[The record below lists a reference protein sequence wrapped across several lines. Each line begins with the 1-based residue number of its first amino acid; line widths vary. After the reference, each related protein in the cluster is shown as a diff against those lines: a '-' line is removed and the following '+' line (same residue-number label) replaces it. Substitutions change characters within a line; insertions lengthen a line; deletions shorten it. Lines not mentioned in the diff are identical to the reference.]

1 MGALEDANAL
11 VGREL
16 LGLDGHKI
24 DRITAIFV
32 DAASGEPEW
41 AMLGK
46 GGLLGTKFLFVPLD
60 KITVEGKD
68 VVVAFDK
75 KHVKNAPRAQT
86 EGVISP
92 AEKTQLWSHYGMD
105 RGPAVSG
112 SKDATLIRS

>member
-1 MGALEDANAL
+1 MSTVEDANAL
-11 VGREL
+11 IGQEL

-32 DAASGEPEW
+32 DATSGEPEW

-60 KITVEGKD
+60 KITVEDKGT
-68 VVVAFDK
+68 VVAFEK
-75 KHVKNAPRAQT
+75 KHVKNAPRTQT
-86 EGVISP
+86 EGAISP
-92 AEKTQLWSHYGMD
+92 AEKTKLWSHYGID
-105 RGPAVSG
+105 RGSAESG